1 MFRFESSGDSLSID
15 SSDACEI
22 QQVPFD
28 HSLLLELASS
38 MLSYG
43 AVVIFELIGSRNFT
57 YRADLSDDQ
66 RRRLLLRYSLLD
78 KLSAVLG
85 HAYTIFVLWY
95 VALFL
100 RK

>member
-1 MFRFESSGDSLSID
+1 
-15 SSDACEI
+15 
-22 QQVPFD
+22 
-28 HSLLLELASS
+28 
-38 MLSYG
+38 MLSHDA
-43 AVVIFELIGSRNFT
+43 AVTCGLMSSRNFT
-57 YRADLSDDQ
+57 FGADLSDDQ
-66 RRRLLLRYSLLD
+66 RRRPMLRYSLLD